1 MAAPDAFIKAL
12 RHEPITC
19 FRGACP
25 GHVDCAEVSLPQ
37 ERVKSYRLRCD
48 VCDWEECIRGHED
61 GASQWEEAELQAII
75 DEHLLH
81 LPSQWEEAELQAIID
96 EHLLHLRPECPYD
109 QAPVVF
115 TSLPNPR
122 RKARYRISCYYCGR
136 QVEMDWPPRL

>member
-1 MAAPDAFIKAL
+1 MTAPDAFIKAL

-19 FRGACP
+19 LKAGCP
-25 GHVDCAEVSLPQ
+25 GHVNCIEDSHPQ
-37 ERVKSYRLRCD
+37 DRVKSYRLRCD
-48 VCDWEECIRGHED
+48 VCGWEEGIRGHED
-61 GASQWEEAELQAII
+61 DATQWEEAELQAII

-81 LPSQWEEAELQAIID
+81 LQPV
-96 EHLLHLRPECPYD
+96 CPYD

-122 RKARYRISCYYCGR
+122 RKAKYRISCYYCGR

>member
-1 MAAPDAFIKAL
+1 MAAPDAFLKAL

-19 FRGACP
+19 LQGACP

-48 VCDWEECIRGHED
+48 VCGWEECIRGRED
-61 GASQWEEAELQAII
+61 GASQWEETELQAII

-81 LPSQWEEAELQAIID
+81 LQ
-96 EHLLHLRPECPYD
+96 PECPYD

-136 QVEMDWPPRL
+136 QFEMDWPPRSP

>member
-81 LPSQWEEAELQAIID
+81 LQ
-96 EHLLHLRPECPYD
+96 PECPYD

>member
-12 RHEPITC
+12 QHEPITC
-19 FRGACP
+19 PQEACSR
-25 GHVDCAEVSLPQ
+25 HVACTEVSHSQ
-37 ERVKSYRLRCD
+37 DRVKSYQLRCD
-48 VCDWEECIRGHED
+48 ACGWEDRIGGYED
-61 GASQWEEAELQAII
+61 DATEWEEAELQAIM

-81 LPSQWEEAELQAIID
+81 LQPVCQ
-96 EHLLHLRPECPYD
+96 YD

-136 QVEMDWPPRL
+136 QIETDWPPRL

>member
-12 RHEPITC
+12 QHEPIVC
-19 FRGACP
+19 LSPACSR
-25 GHVDCAEVSLPQ
+25 HVACTEVSHPQ
-37 ERVKSYRLRCD
+37 DRVKSYQLRCD
-48 VCDWEECIRGHED
+48 ACGWEDRISGSADDATE
-61 GASQWEEAELQAII
+61 WEEAELQAIM

-81 LPSQWEEAELQAIID
+81 LQPV
-96 EHLLHLRPECPYD
+96 CPYD

-136 QVEMDWPPRL
+136 RIEMDWPPRL